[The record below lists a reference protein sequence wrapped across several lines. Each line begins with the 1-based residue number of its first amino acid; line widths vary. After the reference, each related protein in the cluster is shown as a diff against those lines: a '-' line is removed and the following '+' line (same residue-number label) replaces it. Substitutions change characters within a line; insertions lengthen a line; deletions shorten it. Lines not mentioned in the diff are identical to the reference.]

1 MRCGLEPSTPEY
13 VSTGRATSSEP
24 GEMGGLALWTDVP
37 GDCGDA
43 VRGDT
48 LLLMGASSC
57 SSPRANRASIQN
69 DFLRVTPLLLLLLL
83 LELLAALAVSS
94 AVVAAILVQV
104 RVVFSLSQSQQRT
117 VRLRPCHLNCTL
129 AKSTETLTEQT
140 PLLDTNP
147 GQFPAASQSI
157 SLMYSCLTTQTMP
170 RSADYA
176 RWDRTEERGTHS
188 LCRHTP
194 IWHCTRGSRLPA
206 VCIRR

>member
-48 LLLMGASSC
+48 LLLMCASSC

-83 LELLAALAVSS
+83 ALLAALAVSS

-104 RVVFSLSQSQQRT
+104 RIMFSLSQSQQRT
-117 VRLRPCHLNCTL
+117 VRLRPCH
-129 AKSTETLTEQT
+129 
-140 PLLDTNP
+140 
-147 GQFPAASQSI
+147 
-157 SLMYSCLTTQTMP
+157 
-170 RSADYA
+170 
-176 RWDRTEERGTHS
+176 
-188 LCRHTP
+188 
-194 IWHCTRGSRLPA
+194 
-206 VCIRR
+206 